1 MPDLP
6 LLSLLTFL
14 PAAGAALLLLL
25 PRERLTLLRALA
37 VAVTAAD
44 FLLALRLYARFDPA
58 EAGMQFVEEAPW
70 IPRLGIQ
77 YLLGVDGI
85 SLPLILLTAFLG
97 VVVAA
102 ASVPW
107 IQARVKE
114 YCICLLLLQ
123 TGMLGV
129 FLALDL
135 ILFYIFWEA
144 MLIPMYFLIG
154 VWGGPRRIYATI
166 KFFLYT
172 MAGSV
177 LMLVAIFALYF
188 IGRAALPG
196 PTFALPALLGVVL
209 PPGEQTWLFLAF
221 ALAFAI
227 KVPMVPFHTWLP
239 DAHVEA
245 PTGGSVILAG
255 VLLKMGTYG
264 FLRFA
269 LPLFPDAT
277 RAFLPLVAWLAIAG
291 ILYGALVALAQAD
304 VKSLVAYS
312 SVSHLGFVML
322 GIFALNVQAVSGAL
336 LQMVNHGLS
345 TGALFLLVGMLYERR
360 HTRILAEFGGLFRV
374 IPVYGG
380 VLLVIVLSS
389 IGLPGLNG
397 FVGEFLILAGTFRSW
412 PLYAVLGAAGVVLG
426 AWYMLS
432 MVQQV
437 LFGPIRHEANRTLR
451 DLTLAERC
459 VLAPILL
466 LVVWIGVYP
475 APFLHPSEASVKAL
489 LARVEQGA
497 AAVAPAAGGV
507 DPRAYGRPA
516 PAPRVEGARVAPGET
531 QARVTGGER

>member
-14 PAAGAALLLLL
+14 PAGGAALLLLL
-25 PRERLTLLRALA
+25 PRERVRLLRALA
-37 VAVTAAD
+37 VGVLAVD
-44 FLLALRLYARFDPA
+44 FLLALRLYSGFDPM
-58 EAGMQFVEEAPW
+58 EAGMQFVEERAW

-85 SLPLILLTAFLG
+85 SLPLLLLTAFLG

-102 ASVPW
+102 ASLPW

-114 YCICLLLLQ
+114 YYICLLLLQ

-129 FLALDL
+129 FVALDL

-177 LMLVAIFALYF
+177 LMLLAIFALYF
-188 IGRAALPG
+188 KARAALPG
-196 PTFALPALLGVVL
+196 PTFALPALLGVSL
-209 PPGEQTWLFLAF
+209 GPEEQTWLFLAF
-221 ALAFAI
+221 AVAFAI

-291 ILYGALVALAQAD
+291 ILYGALVALVQAD

-360 HTRILAEFGGLFRV
+360 HTRMLADFGGLFRV
-374 IPVYGG
+374 IPVFGG
-380 VLLVIVLSS
+380 VLLVIALSS

-397 FVGEFLILAGTFRSW
+397 FVGEFLILAGTFRFWW
-412 PLYAVLGAAGVVLG
+412 PYAVLGAIGVVLG
-426 AWYMLS
+426 AWYVLW
-432 MVQQV
+432 MVQQL
-437 LFGPIRHEANRTLR
+437 LFGPLRQEANRTLR
-451 DLTLAERC
+451 DLTLAERS

-475 APFLHPSEASVKAL
+475 APFLSVSEASVRAL
-489 LARVEQGA
+489 LARVEQGP
-497 AAVAPAAGGV
+497 AAVAPAPGGA
-507 DPRAYGRPA
+507 DGRAYGRPA
-516 PAPRVEGARVAPGET
+516 PSPRGEEALAGLRDPL
-531 QARVTGGER
+531 ARVTGGRP

>member
-25 PRERLTLLRALA
+25 PRERLSLLGGLA

-44 FLLALRLYARFDPA
+44 FILSVLLYARFDPA
-58 EAGMQFVEEAPW
+58 EAGIQFVEEAAW

-85 SLPLILLTAFLG
+85 SLPLILLTTLLG
-97 VVVAA
+97 LLVAA
-102 ASVPW
+102 ASLPW
-107 IQARVKE
+107 IRERAKE
-114 YCICLLLLQ
+114 YYICLLLLQ

-129 FLALDL
+129 FVALDL
-135 ILFYIFWEA
+135 ILFYVFWEA

-177 LMLVAIFALYF
+177 LMLLAIFALYF
-188 IGRAALPG
+188 AARAALPA
-196 PTFALPALLGVVL
+196 PSFALPALLGVVL
-209 PPGEQTWLFLAF
+209 PPEKQTWLFLAF

-291 ILYGALVALAQAD
+291 ILYGALVALAQTD

-322 GIFALNVQAVSGAL
+322 GIFALNVQGVAGAL

-360 HTRILAEFGGLFRV
+360 HTRMLADFGGLFRV

-380 VLLVIVLSS
+380 ILLVIALSS

-397 FVGEFLILAGTFRSW
+397 FVGEFLILAGTFKFW

-426 AWYMLS
+426 AWYMLR

-437 LFGPIRHEANRTLR
+437 LFGPVRHEANRNLR
-451 DLTLAERC
+451 DLTVAEVG

-475 APFLHPSEASVKAL
+475 APFLSMSEASVKAL

-497 AAVAPAAGGV
+497 AAVGPAAGGV
-507 DPRAYGRPA
+507 DGQAYGRPA
-516 PAPRVEGARVAPGET
+516 RAAGAEASLVLPRAPLARGA
-531 QARVTGGER
+531 GGQP

>member
-25 PRERLTLLRALA
+25 PRKPLSLLGGLA

-44 FLLALRLYARFDPA
+44 FILSVLLYARFDPA
-58 EAGMQFVEEAPW
+58 EAGVQFVEEAAW

-85 SLPLILLTAFLG
+85 SLPLILLTTLLG
-97 VVVAA
+97 LLVAA
-102 ASVPW
+102 ASLPW
-107 IQARVKE
+107 IRERAKE
-114 YCICLLLLQ
+114 YYICLLLLQ

-129 FLALDL
+129 FVALDL
-135 ILFYIFWEA
+135 ILFYVFWEA

-177 LMLVAIFALYF
+177 LMLLAIFALYF
-188 IGRAALPG
+188 AARAALPA
-196 PTFALPALLGVVL
+196 PSFALPALLGVVL
-209 PPGEQTWLFLAF
+209 PPEKQTWLFLAF

-291 ILYGALVALAQAD
+291 ILYGALVALAQTD

-322 GIFALNVQAVSGAL
+322 GIFALNVQGVAGAL

-360 HTRILAEFGGLFRV
+360 HTRMLADFGGLFRV

-380 VLLVIVLSS
+380 ILLVIALSS

-397 FVGEFLILAGTFRSW
+397 FVGEFLILAGTFKFW

-426 AWYMLS
+426 AWYMLR

-437 LFGPIRHEANRTLR
+437 LFGPVRHEANRNLR
-451 DLTLAERC
+451 DLTVAEVG

-475 APFLHPSEASVKAL
+475 APFLSMSEASVKAL

-497 AAVAPAAGGV
+497 AAVGPAAGGV
-507 DPRAYGRPA
+507 DGQAYGRPA
-516 PAPRVEGARVAPGET
+516 RAAGAEASLVLPRAPLARGA
-531 QARVTGGER
+531 GGQP

>member
-14 PAAGAALLLLL
+14 PGAGAALLLLL
-25 PRERLTLLRALA
+25 PRERLSLLGGLA

-44 FLLALRLYARFDPA
+44 FILSVLLYARFDPA
-58 EAGMQFVEEAPW
+58 EAGMQFVEEAAW

-85 SLPLILLTAFLG
+85 SLPLILLTTLLG
-97 VVVAA
+97 LLVAA
-102 ASVPW
+102 ASLPW
-107 IQARVKE
+107 IRERAKE
-114 YCICLLLLQ
+114 YYICLLLLQ
-123 TGMLGV
+123 TGILGV
-129 FLALDL
+129 FVALDL
-135 ILFYIFWEA
+135 ILFYVFWEA

-188 IGRAALPG
+188 IGRAALPA
-196 PTFALPALLGVVL
+196 PTFALPALLGVVV
-209 PPGEQTWLFLAF
+209 PPEKQTWLFLAF

-277 RAFLPLVAWLAIAG
+277 RALLPLVAWLAIAG
-291 ILYGALVALAQAD
+291 IWYGALVALAQAD

-322 GIFALNVQAVSGAL
+322 GIFALNVQGVAGAL

-345 TGALFLLVGMLYERR
+345 TSALFLLVGMLYERR
-360 HTRILAEFGGLFRV
+360 HTRMLADFGGLFRV
-374 IPVYGG
+374 IPAYGG
-380 VLLVIVLSS
+380 VLLVIALSS

-397 FVGEFLILAGTFRSW
+397 FVGEFLILAGTFKFW

-426 AWYMLS
+426 AWYMLR

-437 LFGPIRHEANRTLR
+437 LFGPLRHEANRNLR
-451 DLTLAERC
+451 DLTVAEAGI
-459 VLAPILL
+459 LAPIFL

-475 APFLHPSEASVKAL
+475 APFLSVSEASVKAL

-497 AAVAPAAGGV
+497 AAVGPAAGGV
-507 DPRAYGRPA
+507 DGQAYGRPA
-516 PAPRVEGARVAPGET
+516 RAAGAEASLALPRAPLARAPGG
-531 QARVTGGER
+531 QP

>member
-1 MPDLP
+1 
-6 LLSLLTFL
+6 
-14 PAAGAALLLLL
+14 
-25 PRERLTLLRALA
+25 
-37 VAVTAAD
+37 
-44 FLLALRLYARFDPA
+44 
-58 EAGMQFVEEAPW
+58 
-70 IPRLGIQ
+70 
-77 YLLGVDGI
+77 
-85 SLPLILLTAFLG
+85 
-97 VVVAA
+97 
-102 ASVPW
+102 
-107 IQARVKE
+107 
-114 YCICLLLLQ
+114 
-123 TGMLGV
+123 
-129 FLALDL
+129 
-135 ILFYIFWEA
+135 
-144 MLIPMYFLIG
+144 
-154 VWGGPRRIYATI
+154 
-166 KFFLYT
+166 
-172 MAGSV
+172 
-177 LMLVAIFALYF
+177 
-188 IGRAALPG
+188 
-196 PTFALPALLGVVL
+196 GVVL

-380 VLLVIVLSS
+380 VLLVIALSS

>member
-1 MPDLP
+1 VTELP

-14 PAAGAALLLLL
+14 PAAAAALLLLL
-25 PRERLTLLRALA
+25 PRERLTLLRGLALGA
-37 VAVTAAD
+37 TAAD
-44 FLLALRLYARFDPA
+44 FLLSLQLYAGFDA
-58 EAGMQFVEEAPW
+58 AVAGLQFVEERAW

-85 SLPLILLTAFLG
+85 SLPLLLLTTFLG
-97 VVVAA
+97 VVVTA
-102 ASVPW
+102 ASFPW
-107 IQARVKE
+107 IRARAKE
-114 YCICLLLLQ
+114 YYICLLLLQ

-129 FLALDL
+129 FVALDL

-177 LMLVAIFALYF
+177 LMLLAIFALYF
-188 IGRAALPG
+188 AGREVLPS
-196 PTFALPALLGVVL
+196 PTFAFPGLLGVPL
-209 PPGEQTWLFLAF
+209 APGQQTWLFLAF
-221 ALAFAI
+221 AVAFAI
-227 KVPMVPFHTWLP
+227 KVPMLPFHTWLP

-322 GIFALNVQAVSGAL
+322 GIVALNLQAVSGAL

-360 HTRILAEFGGLFRV
+360 HTRMLEDFGGLFRV
-374 IPVYGG
+374 VPVFGG
-380 VLLVIVLSS
+380 ILLLIALSS

-397 FVGEFLILAGTFRSW
+397 FVGEFLILAGTFKAR
-412 PLYAVLGAAGVVLG
+412 PLYGALGVIGVVLG
-426 AWYMLS
+426 AWYTLW
-432 MVQQV
+432 MVQRV
-437 LFGPIRHEANRTLR
+437 LFGPVRHEANRSLR
-451 DLTLAERC
+451 DLTIAERC

-466 LVVWIGVYP
+466 LVVWIGIYP
-475 APFLHPSEASVKAL
+475 APLLSVSEASLRAL
-489 LARVEQGA
+489 LARVEQG
-497 AAVAPAAGGV
+497 PGAGQGAEA
-507 DPRAYGRPA
+507 RAYGRPA
-516 PAPRVEGARVAPGET
+516 SPRGSAAALAEPGGAS
-531 QARVTGGER
+531 

>member
-1 MPDLP
+1 SFLI
-6 LLSLLTFL
+6 FL

-25 PRERLTLLRALA
+25 PRERLSLLRGLA

-44 FLLALRLYARFDPA
+44 FILCILLYARFDPA
-58 EAGMQFVEEAPW
+58 EAGMQFVEEAAW

-102 ASVPW
+102 ASLPW
-107 IQARVKE
+107 IQTRVKE
-114 YCICLLLLQ
+114 YYICLLLLQ

-129 FLALDL
+129 FAALDL

-166 KFFLYT
+166 KFFLFT

-177 LMLVAIFALYF
+177 LMLLAIFALYF
-188 IGRAALPG
+188 AGREALPG

-360 HTRILAEFGGLFRV
+360 HTRMLPEFGGLFRV

-380 VLLVIVLSS
+380 VLLVIALSS

-397 FVGEFLILAGTFRSW
+397 FVGEFLILAGTFRFW
-412 PLYAVLGAAGVVLG
+412 PLYGVLGAAGVVLG
-426 AWYMLS
+426 AWYMLW

-437 LFGPIRHEANRTLR
+437 LFGPVRNEANRNLR
-451 DLTLAERC
+451 DLTLAELG

-466 LVVWIGVYP
+466 LVIWIGVYP
-475 APFLHPSEASVKAL
+475 VPLLSRSEASVKAL

-497 AAVAPAAGGV
+497 AAVEPAAGGV

-516 PAPRVEGARVAPGET
+516 PSPRAEAAWAALRDLE
-531 QARVTGGER
+531 ARVTGGPR

>member
-1 MPDLP
+1 MPELP

-25 PRERLTLLRALA
+25 PRERLSLLGGLA
-37 VAVTAAD
+37 VTVTAVD
-44 FLLALRLYARFDPA
+44 FTLSVLLYARFDPA
-58 EAGMQFVEEAPW
+58 EAGMQFVEEAAW
-70 IPRLGIQ
+70 IPRLGVQ

-85 SLPLILLTAFLG
+85 SLPLILLTTLLG
-97 VVVAA
+97 LLVAA
-102 ASVPW
+102 ASLPW
-107 IQARVKE
+107 IRERAKE
-114 YCICLLLLQ
+114 YYICLLLLQ

-129 FLALDL
+129 FVALDL
-135 ILFYIFWEA
+135 FLFYVFWEA

-188 IGRAALPG
+188 IGRAALPA
-196 PTFALPALLGVVL
+196 PTFALPALLGVVV
-209 PPGEQTWLFLAF
+209 PPEKQTWLFLAF

-277 RAFLPLVAWLAIAG
+277 RTLLPLVAWLAIAG

-322 GIFALNVQAVSGAL
+322 GIFALNVQGVSGAL

-360 HTRILAEFGGLFRV
+360 HTRMLADFGGLFRV
-374 IPVYGG
+374 IPAYGG
-380 VLLVIVLSS
+380 VLLVIALSS

-397 FVGEFLILAGTFRSW
+397 FVGEFLILAGTFKFW

-426 AWYMLS
+426 AWYMLW

-437 LFGPIRHEANRTLR
+437 LFGPVRHEANRNLR
-451 DLTLAERC
+451 DLTVAEAGI
-459 VLAPILL
+459 LAPILL

-475 APFLHPSEASVKAL
+475 APFLSVSEASVKAL
-489 LARVEQGA
+489 LARVEHGPS
-497 AAVAPAAGGV
+497 AVGPAAGGV
-507 DPRAYGRPA
+507 DGQAYGRPA
-516 PAPRVEGARVAPGET
+516 RAAGAEASLALPRRP
-531 QARVTGGER
+531 QARAAGGQP

>member
-6 LLSLLTFL
+6 LLSFLIFL
-14 PAAGAALLLLL
+14 PVAGAALLLLL
-25 PRERLTLLRALA
+25 PRERLSLLRGLA

-58 EAGMQFVEEAPW
+58 EAGMQFVEEAAW

-102 ASVPW
+102 ASLPW

-114 YCICLLLLQ
+114 YYICLLLLQ

-129 FLALDL
+129 FVALDL
-135 ILFYIFWEA
+135 ILFYVFWEA

-166 KFFLYT
+166 KFFLFT

-177 LMLVAIFALYF
+177 LMLLAIFALYF
-188 IGRAALPG
+188 TGREALPG
-196 PTFALPALLGVVL
+196 PTFALPELLGVVL

-360 HTRILAEFGGLFRV
+360 HTRMLADFGGLFRV

-380 VLLVIVLSS
+380 VLLVIALSS

-397 FVGEFLILAGTFRSW
+397 FVGEFLILAGTFRFR
-412 PLYAVLGAAGVVLG
+412 PLYGVLGAAGIVLG
-426 AWYMLS
+426 AWYMLW

-437 LFGPIRHEANRTLR
+437 LFGPVRHEANRNLR

-466 LVVWIGVYP
+466 LVIWIGVYP
-475 APFLHPSEASVKAL
+475 APLLSRSEASVKAL

-497 AAVAPAAGGV
+497 AALEPAAGGV

-516 PAPRVEGARVAPGET
+516 PSPRAEAARAALRDLE
-531 QARVTGGER
+531 ARVTGGPR